1 MAGPASFDPPRPGR
15 PPLRVSVSVP
25 ARRARGLRGS
35 FLFSLGFHVVL
46 IAILFAGAPGPSRRS
61 IPKDAKIITVSLA
74 SLPRAASGPAPA
86 VETKGAP
93 PKPTTVRQKKPPEE
107 DKKPKVDLEKPKK
120 KPKEEEKPEPPPVM
134 KSNEPATKAVE
145 PEPIGSPTG
154 AERAGGPGL
163 GVPSGGS
170 GIGLSGAGTDTDFPF
185 TYYLIAVRN
194 KIAAHWA
201 PPSGVSAG
209 GAALKATIYF
219 RILRGGSVTDAEV
232 EQTSGV
238 GFYDQSAVRAVQA
251 AMPLPPLPEEFPD
264 EYLGVHFDFQYVE

>member
-1 MAGPASFDPPRPGR
+1 MAGPARLETPPRRTGAPG
-15 PPLRVSVSVP
+15 
-25 ARRARGLRGS
+25 ARRGRGFRGS
-35 FLFSLGFHVVL
+35 LAASLALHVVL
-46 IAILFAGAPGPSRRS
+46 IAILFAGAPGPSRRL
-61 IPKDAKIITVSLA
+61 PKNAKVYTVSIA

-86 VETKGAP
+86 LETKGQP
-93 PKPTTVRQKKPPEE
+93 PRPTTVRQRKPPEE
-107 DKKPKVDLEKPKK
+107 DKKPKVNLEKPKR
-120 KPKEEEKPEPPPVM
+120 KPKEEPKPEPPPTV
-134 KSNEPATKAVE
+134 KSQEPATKAVE
-145 PEPIGSPTG
+145 PAPVGTPAG

-185 TYYLIAVRN
+185 TYYLVAVRN
-194 KIAAHWA
+194 KIAAYWA

-209 GAALKATIYF
+209 GAALRATLYF
-219 RILRGGSVTDAEV
+219 RILRGGAVTDLQV

-238 GFYDQSAVRAVQA
+238 GFYDQSAARAVQA